1 MSSGRLPHPCC
12 TASRDI
18 RLRGG
23 IPTHFDAGPLGIEC
37 RTTSALA
44 NFLNKMDGC
53 RSDQLEAR
61 GTRARIKMLCH
72 KPCIFDSVLF
82 LVGPREA
89 LFVEPRQLG
98 FALRSSFSF
107 QLDVTH
113 SGWFAESSAEHFS
126 TNQVS
131 TATRNDVSASSLL
144 LAEAHW
150 RNLCYRHGACLL
162 LFGASL
168 K

>member
-98 FALRSSFSF
+98 FALRFVAPVFSWMSLTVVGSLNLQRSIF
-107 QLDVTH
+107 RPIR
-113 SGWFAESSAEHFS
+113 SAP
-126 TNQVS
+126 QR
-131 TATRNDVSASSLL
+131 ATTSQPAV
-144 LAEAHW
+144 
-150 RNLCYRHGACLL
+150 CC
-162 LFGASL
+162 
-168 K
+168 